1 MLMVL
6 VVLYSIVF
14 FTRRNRNR
22 GASLQ
27 EAAMDWWR
35 TKLWVSE
42 VDSNAKIPE
51 EDISVPVT
59 SDSVGNGSTH
69 PYNTRRRARGS
80 RNEEVSSSG

>member
-22 GASLQ
+22 GASLP
-27 EAAMDWWR
+27 AAAIDWLR
-35 TKLWVSE
+35 TKRWVSE
-42 VDSNAKIPE
+42 VDNNAKIPE
-51 EDISVPVT
+51 EDSNVPVNNE
-59 SDSVGNGSTH
+59 SVGNGSAH